1 MNIAEINYNLLKV
14 FNALL
19 LEQNVSRAAARIGI
33 TQSAVSISLKQL
45 RTIYNDE
52 LLVRGQQGRMSLTP
66 LAKSLIQPVRQAVQ
80 YSEAAF
86 TAHLPFETAATS
98 RTFHIGM
105 SDYLAL
111 VLLPK
116 LMQTITKI
124 APNIKVVQ
132 HAINHLDSMKPFEE
146 STLDVAIGQFVKAP
160 SSLKITSLFTDKGVI
175 AADKSH
181 PAFQKSKLTL
191 KEYEK
196 YPQVFVS
203 LESQPDQN
211 TLIDIIEKQGCRLD
225 VSLMTPH
232 TIIALQALP
241 GTLLIG
247 NVVER
252 LATPFIK
259 MLGLGLRHPPY
270 KVGNYH
276 AQMYWHLRDQ
286 NDPGHQWLREL
297 IKDIAKKI

>member
-1 MNIAEINYNLLKV
+1 MNISELNFNLLKV

-19 LEQNVSRAAARIGI
+19 AEQNVSRAGEIIGI

-45 RTIYNDE
+45 REIYKDD
-52 LLVRGQQGRMSLTP
+52 LLVRGQQGKMTLTP
-66 LAKSLIQPVRQAVQ
+66 LAKSLIQPVKQAVQ

-86 TAHLPFETAATS
+86 TAHLPFKAAETS

-116 LMQTITKI
+116 LMQTITKT
-124 APNIKVVQ
+124 APNIKIVQ
-132 HAINHLDSMKPFEE
+132 HAINHLDSIKPFEE
-146 STLDVAIGQFVKAP
+146 SALDIAIGQFFKAP
-160 SSLKITSLFTDKGVI
+160 MNLKVTSLFSDPGVV

-181 PAFQKSKLTL
+181 PAFKKRKLTL

-203 LESQPDQN
+203 LESRPDQN
-211 TLIDIIEKQGCRLD
+211 GLINMIEEQGCQLD

-241 GTLLIG
+241 GTKLMA

-252 LATPFIK
+252 LANPFIK
-259 MLGLGLRHPPY
+259 MLGLALREPPY
-270 KVGNYH
+270 KVPKYH
-276 AQMYWHLRDQ
+276 AQMYWHARDQ
-286 NDPGHQWLREL
+286 NDLGHQWLREL
-297 IKDIAKKI
+297 IKNIAKKP